1 MLSVKLKLVSDEGGV
16 RAVLEKMIDNLMATD
31 WIERFFV
38 APGSSTEK
46 LFKTVARVVI
56 NKRACM
62 DALGVAGLKQ
72 VWQYSEFDLSRFE
85 NGVFCLSLSTDIS
98 GEDVNFFD
106 AVLSSDFEYAC
117 SESLREDGHLLSN
130 PYYYLVK
137 IGKNYCDLKLK
148 PVDKE
153 YGPDAIA
160 AAYSRV
166 LLKQELPLNEH
177 RLKKLAAKDDGKTIR
192 AHAGESQ
199 LKDIAD
205 GFNLASLFKKGNYDA
220 YEAILEISSS
230 EYKPRG
236 FASYIETMC
245 EKGQDSA
252 LGVFIKRFAWS
263 KPTATKAAELL
274 ASYSGYEWASEQLK
288 ELIERQ

>member
-1 MLSVKLKLVSDEGGV
+1 
-16 RAVLEKMIDNLMATD
+16 
-31 WIERFFV
+31 
-38 APGSSTEK
+38 
-46 LFKTVARVVI
+46 
-56 NKRACM
+56 M

-72 VWQYSEFDLSRFE
+72 VWQYSEFDLNRFE
-85 NGVFCLSLSTDIS
+85 NGVFCLSLSTGIS
-98 GEDVNFFD
+98 GEDVNFFE
-106 AVLSSDFEYAC
+106 AVLSSDFDYAC
-117 SESLREDGHLLSN
+117 FESLREDDHLLRS

-137 IGKNYCDLKLK
+137 KGNRYSDLKLK
-148 PVDKE
+148 PADKE
-153 YGPDAIA
+153 YGPDAIV

-166 LLKQELPLNEH
+166 LLKQELPLNVH

-199 LKDIAD
+199 LRDIAE

-220 YEAILEISSS
+220 YEVILEISSS

-245 EKGQDSA
+245 EKGLDSA

-263 KPTATKAAELL
+263 KSAATKAVALL
-274 ASYSGYEWASEQLK
+274 ASYPGYEWASEQVK
-288 ELIERQ
+288 ELAEGQYEGS